1 MSPPCHSGYY
11 YSKTYPPNSLEAN
24 FDRKKYDFPDDLY
37 RRLLAQEQSN
47 EKAQAKEN
55 DFDFEKIK
63 LKNYPSEQSKFPPER
78 RNAYCIIC

>member
-11 YSKTYPPNSLEAN
+11 YSKTSHSLEAK

-37 RRLLAQEQSN
+37 KRLLAQEQ
-47 EKAQAKEN
+47 AHAKEN
-55 DFDFEKIK
+55 GFDFEKIK
-63 LKNYPSEQSKFPPER
+63 LKNYPSEQSKIPPER